1 MKAVV
6 LAAGEGTRL
15 RPFTVSR
22 PKVMIPVGRRP
33 MMEHVVRS
41 LVENDITDIVM
52 VVGYKKERIMTHFED
67 GSRFGARI
75 EYAFQERQLGTAHA
89 LLAASDFIDGEF
101 LVLAGDN
108 IIDGKAV
115 SDLMNGEGHAMLV
128 TKSDIPSKYG
138 VVMASRGRVKTI
150 VEKPEADM
158 GNVINTG
165 MYRFR
170 PEILESMRGVTRA
183 GETGITHVLQRM
195 LPDLDLRAI
204 QTSGRW
210 MDAVYPWDLIGLNA
224 MALGSQGQKTG
235 GTIESGV
242 TLKGSVEVG
251 EGTRIRSGT
260 YIQGPVYVGEGC
272 DIGPDV
278 TIFPTTRIGDGS
290 QIDPF
295 TFISQSVVMDN
306 VRIASHVHVSHSV
319 LDDGVR
325 LGPGCSASSGEAVTQ
340 VDREMFRLDHIG
352 SLIGEN
358 TTVGSGSVLSPG
370 CIVGAGCR
378 IGPQTIVRNNLEN
391 GSVVY

>member
-33 MMEHVVRS
+33 MMEYVVRS
-41 LVENDITDIVM
+41 LVENGITDIVM

-75 EYAFQERQLGTAHA
+75 GYAFQERQLGTAHA
-89 LLAASDFIDGEF
+89 LLAASDSIDGEF

-108 IIDGKAV
+108 IIDGRAV
-115 SDLMNGEGHAMLV
+115 SDLMKGEGPAMLV

-138 VVMASRGRVKTI
+138 VVRASRGRVKSI
-150 VEKPEADM
+150 VEKPEADI

-224 MALGSQGQKTG
+224 VALGSQGQRTG
-235 GTIESGV
+235 GTIEPGV

-325 LGPGCSASSGEAVTQ
+325 LGPGCSTSSGEAVAQ
-340 VDREMFRLDHIG
+340 VDKEMFRLDHIG

-378 IGPQTIVRNNLEN
+378 IGAHTIVRNNLEN